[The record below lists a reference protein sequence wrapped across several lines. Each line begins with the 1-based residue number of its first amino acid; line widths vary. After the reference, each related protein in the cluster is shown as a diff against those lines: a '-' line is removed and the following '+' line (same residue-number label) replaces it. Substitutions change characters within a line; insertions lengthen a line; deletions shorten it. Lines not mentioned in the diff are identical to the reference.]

1 MFVGALWIFIWFLM
15 LFCYLFNVNS
25 SKNIPILPTEAWC
38 GHTVG
43 GKSTDFGMP
52 GGIWPSGL
60 RKNEHHIVF

>member
-15 LFCYLFNVNS
+15 LFCYLFNVNG

-52 GGIWPSGL
+52 GGI
-60 RKNEHHIVF
+60 